1 MRVSRRPVVLWCF
14 HFINTTRV
22 HQTILRPFGPF
33 PVNTMLR
40 AGEGGHGQG
49 DEEAEKSCFFAYY
62 GLPVLFETTVS
73 ASGPHEAEVPLLP
86 LSSLR
91 VYCLLYTSP
100 SPRDMRRSRMPSSA

>member
-49 DEEAEKSCFFAYY
+49 DEEAEAGRVLVDH
-62 GLPVLFETTVS
+62 GLSLLSTTT
-73 ASGPHEAEVPLLP
+73 AS
-86 LSSLR
+86 S
-91 VYCLLYTSP
+91 
-100 SPRDMRRSRMPSSA
+100 RS